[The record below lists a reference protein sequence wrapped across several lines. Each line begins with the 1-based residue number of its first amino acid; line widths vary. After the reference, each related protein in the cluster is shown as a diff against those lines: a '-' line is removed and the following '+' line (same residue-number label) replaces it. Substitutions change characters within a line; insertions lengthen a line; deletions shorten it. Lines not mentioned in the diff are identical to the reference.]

1 MSSYPQQNKE
11 ISQHAII
18 QNASTKISPISSSWQ
33 RCKQLYKLD
42 PSHIPSVE
50 RLSKPEIKEDKERFD
65 EMLVD
70 SIPLLNNLRH
80 TALDSGYCILLTNA
94 QGVVID
100 RYIDSAVSRELETE
114 CLQNG
119 SVWSESLVGTNG
131 VGTCLETQKSLTV
144 FAEEH
149 FGHPLKHLTCSAAPL
164 VAPDGSIFGV
174 LDVSSFARGNKLVQG
189 FALNLVCETAD
200 KIEALLFKKQYDQHY
215 LVALSSSAISND
227 RDTTSYVAIDTSGTI
242 LAATTPSLGM
252 MGIRK
257 REEVIGLSFEHLFGI
272 GLEVVS
278 SARGVPVPA
287 PSTLHRKAL
296 WVTRVASPVAERL
309 FSATRIPSRL
319 KPADV
324 NSPIMKIAGP
334 DPTLIQQAAIC
345 LRTVNRSINILLQ
358 GETGTGKEVWAQ
370 AIHESS
376 DRKNK
381 PFITLNCASIPETL
395 IESELFGY
403 SSGTFTGGLKGGKVG
418 KIVGS
423 DGGTIFLD
431 EIGDMPLALQA
442 RLLRVIAENEITPLG
457 QIEPIK
463 VNLHVICAT
472 HRNLKELV
480 KNGEF
485 REDLYYR
492 ISGVN
497 ITLPALRNRT
507 DQQDIIER
515 ILKRLCDDEGIES
528 PYTVS
533 KSALAKL
540 ESYRWPGNIRQLK
553 NVLQFAIC
561 MCDGKE
567 IDVGDLPEEIMSAAP
582 LHRVNTVSESRM
594 LSVDPALSSD
604 DSLEKEHIM
613 KVLEENRWVVTR
625 AAKAMNVSRSTLHR
639 KLKKYDLLLPEDE

>member
-11 ISQHAII
+11 ISQHVPTI
-18 QNASTKISPISSSWQ
+18 ISPISSSWQ

-80 TALDSGYCILLTNA
+80 TALDSGYCILVTNA

-100 RYIDSAVSRELETE
+100 RYIDSDVSRELSTE
-114 CLQNG
+114 CLQHG

-164 VAPDGSIFGV
+164 IAPDGSIFGV
-174 LDVSSFARGNKLVQG
+174 LDVSSFARGNKEVQG
-189 FALNLVCETAD
+189 FALNLVCETAN
-200 KIEALLFKKQYDQHY
+200 KIEALLFRKQYDQHY

-227 RDTTSYVAIDTSGTI
+227 LDTTCYVAINSSGII
-242 LAATTPSLGM
+242 LAATTPSLTM
-252 MGIRK
+252 MGVRK
-257 REEVIGLSFEHLFGI
+257 REEVIGQSFEHLFGI
-272 GLEVVS
+272 SLDSVS
-278 SARGVPVPA
+278 SARGASIPA
-287 PSTLHRKAL
+287 SSTHHQAPL
-296 WVTRVASPVAERL
+296 WVARVVSPAVERL
-309 FSATRIPSRL
+309 FSAKRAPSRL
-319 KPADV
+319 KPTDA
-324 NSPIMKIAGP
+324 NSPIMNIAGP
-334 DPTLIQQAAIC
+334 DQTLIQQAAIC

-381 PFITLNCASIPETL
+381 PFVTLNCASIPESL

-403 SSGTFTGGLKGGKVG
+403 SSGTFTGGLKGGKMG
-418 KIVGS
+418 KILAS

-497 ITLPALRNRT
+497 IKLPALRNRM
-507 DQQDIIER
+507 DQSDIIDR
-515 ILKRLCDDEGIES
+515 ILKKLCDDEGIES

-533 KSALAKL
+533 KRALARL

-567 IDVGDLPEEIMSAAP
+567 IDLGDLPEEVMSSAP
-582 LHRVNTVSESRM
+582 SSNENTTAPNNHV
-594 LSVDPALSSD
+594 LSVDPALSAD
-604 DSLEKEHIM
+604 ESLEKEHIM
-613 KVLEENRWVVTR
+613 KILEENRWIVTR

-639 KLKKYDLLLPEDE
+639 KLKKYDLLLAEDE